1 MEWIELT
8 VEASAEAA
16 EAVVNILL
24 EEGAGGVLE
33 REPGAL
39 SAYFPADG
47 DPSARVERVRRA
59 VANLRRYGL
68 EPGAVRVA
76 ARSVKEE
83 DWANA
88 WKEYFHVQRI
98 GRAIVVRPTWR
109 EYAPRPGEC
118 VIDLDPGMAFGTGAH
133 PTTALCLEAL
143 EEEVLPGDVVFDIGT
158 GSGILAI
165 AAAKLGARAVVA
177 CDVDPVAVRVAGEN
191 VRRNEVAGQVTLV
204 QGSWRELRPHGK
216 ARVAVANIVASVIC
230 AMAPEVT
237 GLLEPGGRFV
247 ASGIVR
253 ECEGKVRQALA
264 AAGMSVEQSAVR
276 GEWVSVRATW
286 PGRG

>member
-8 VEASAEAA
+8 VEASAEVA
-16 EAVVNILL
+16 EAVANILL

-39 SAYFPADG
+39 SAYFPANPE
-47 DPSARVERVRRA
+47 PSGRIARVRRA
-59 VANLRRYGL
+59 VEGLSRYGL
-68 EPGAVRVA
+68 DPGPVRVS
-76 ARSVKEE
+76 ARPVKEE

-88 WKEYFHVQRI
+88 WKEHFHVQRI
-98 GRAIVVRPTWR
+98 GRTIVVRPTWR
-109 EYAPRPGEC
+109 AHAPRPGEC

-143 EEEVLPGDVVFDIGT
+143 EEQVRPGDVVYDIGT

-177 CDVDPVAVRVAGEN
+177 CDVDPVAIRVAGEN
-191 VRRNEVAGQVTLV
+191 IRRNGVAARVTLLE
-204 QGSWRELRPHGK
+204 GSWRELNRHGK
-216 ARVAVANIVASVIC
+216 AHLAVANIVAGVIC
-230 AMAPEVT
+230 AMAPDVP

-253 ECEGKVRQALA
+253 ESEARVREALV
-264 AAGMSVEQSAVR
+264 AAGMSVEGSAAR
-276 GEWVSVRATW
+276 GEWVSVWATW
-286 PGRG
+286 PGRL